1 MVVRDDLMKSL
12 QAGQTAVAYAH
23 EAWMQLERLGADVMS
38 IGRLV
43 GFVDRD
49 KLHKAFKD
57 SKLLMRDRVV
67 WQAMGRFRTML
78 DTQVIMDYLAIIVNS
93 DNTRLSQLRNAYY
106 KVQSDVVAEAMASY
120 YSWEKFARNVCG
132 NVEDDDMQA
141 VLMNLGRLVDL
152 SDQNFYPS
160 LMEVPFIVNDA
171 LSKTR
176 PESQAQLPVG
186 TTPSTPKLTSDATAL
201 QASLAE
207 LGRVLAYP
215 DFVDPVHEALK
226 LSNQASLVAIQH
238 SVAAWARLRN
248 DVEGSGVLSCDDG
261 ARKFRKLDSLL
272 QEEVLC
278 TCYAFL
284 GKDGVAE
291 FGMVDQ
297 VFREQC
303 ESKKDMPLLSIENCL
318 TKLHT
323 THSHLQKAV
332 LAELTCSENVW
343 KRTLTRIA
351 QLQRKPNS

>member
-1 MVVRDDLMKSL
+1 
-12 QAGQTAVAYAH
+12 
-23 EAWMQLERLGADVMS
+23 MS
-38 IGRLV
+38 AL
-43 GFVDRD
+43 GFVS
-49 KLHKAFKD
+49 A
-57 SKLLMRDRVV
+57 
-67 WQAMGRFRTML
+67 A
-78 DTQVIMDYLAIIVNS
+78 LAE
-93 DNTRLSQLRNAYY
+93 
-106 KVQSDVVAEAMASY
+106 VQSDVVAQVMANY

-132 NVEDDDMQA
+132 NFEDDDMQV
-141 VLMNLGRLVDL
+141 VLTNLGRLVDL
-152 SDQNFYPS
+152 SEQNFYPS
-160 LMEVPFIVNDA
+160 LMEVPRIVNEA

-176 PESQAQLPVG
+176 PESQAQLPGG
-186 TTPSTPKLTSDATAL
+186 TTPNIPKMTFDATSL

-215 DFVDPVHEALK
+215 DFLDPVHEALK
-226 LSNQASLVAIQH
+226 LSNKASLVAIQH

-248 DVEGSGVLSCDDG
+248 DVEGSGALSCDDG
-261 ARKFRKLDSLL
+261 TRKFRKLDSLL

-278 TCYAFL
+278 TCYACYAFL
-284 GKDGVAE
+284 GKDGVAD

-297 VFREQC
+297 IIREQC
-303 ESKKDMPLLSIENCL
+303 ESKQDMPLLSIEAFL

>member
-1 MVVRDDLMKSL
+1 
-12 QAGQTAVAYAH
+12 
-23 EAWMQLERLGADVMS
+23 MS
-38 IGRLV
+38 AL
-43 GFVDRD
+43 GFVS
-49 KLHKAFKD
+49 A
-57 SKLLMRDRVV
+57 
-67 WQAMGRFRTML
+67 T
-78 DTQVIMDYLAIIVNS
+78 LA
-93 DNTRLSQLRNAYY
+93 Q
-106 KVQSDVVAEAMASY
+106 VQSDVVAEAMASY

-152 SDQNFYPS
+152 SEQNFYPS

-186 TTPSTPKLTSDATAL
+186 TTPNTPKLTSDATAL

-343 KRTLTRIA
+343 KRTLTRID

>member
-1 MVVRDDLMKSL
+1 
-12 QAGQTAVAYAH
+12 
-23 EAWMQLERLGADVMS
+23 MS
-38 IGRLV
+38 AL
-43 GFVDRD
+43 GFVSAAR
-49 KLHKAFKD
+49 AE
-57 SKLLMRDRVV
+57 
-67 WQAMGRFRTML
+67 
-78 DTQVIMDYLAIIVNS
+78 
-93 DNTRLSQLRNAYY
+93 
-106 KVQSDVVAEAMASY
+106 VQSDVVAEVMANY

-132 NVEDDDMQA
+132 NVEDDDMQN

-152 SDQNFYPS
+152 SEQNFYPS
-160 LMEVPFIVNDA
+160 LMEVPRMVNDA

-176 PESQAQLPVG
+176 PESQAQMPGG
-186 TTPSTPKLTSDATAL
+186 TTTPNIPKMTADATAL
-201 QASLAE
+201 QSSLAE

-226 LSNQASLVAIQH
+226 LSNKWSLVAIQH

-284 GKDGVAE
+284 GKDGVAD

-297 VFREQC
+297 VVREQC
-303 ESKKDMPLLSIENCL
+303 ESKKDMPLLSIEAFL

-332 LAELTCSENVW
+332 LTDLTCSENVW

-351 QLQRKPNS
+351 QLLRKPNS

>member
-1 MVVRDDLMKSL
+1 
-12 QAGQTAVAYAH
+12 
-23 EAWMQLERLGADVMS
+23 MS
-38 IGRLV
+38 AL
-43 GFVDRD
+43 GFVSAA
-49 KLHKAFKD
+49 LPE
-57 SKLLMRDRVV
+57 
-67 WQAMGRFRTML
+67 
-78 DTQVIMDYLAIIVNS
+78 
-93 DNTRLSQLRNAYY
+93 
-106 KVQSDVVAEAMASY
+106 VQSDVVAEVMANY

-132 NVEDDDMQA
+132 NFEDDDMQV
-141 VLMNLGRLVDL
+141 VLTNLGRLVDL
-152 SDQNFYPS
+152 SEQNFYPS
-160 LMEVPFIVNDA
+160 LMEVPCIVNDA

-176 PESQAQLPVG
+176 PQSQAQLPGG
-186 TTPSTPKLTSDATAL
+186 TTPNIPKMPSDAMSL

-215 DFVDPVHEALK
+215 DFVDPVQEALR
-226 LSNQASLVAIQH
+226 LSNKASLVAIQH
-238 SVAAWARLRN
+238 SVAAWAHLRN

-261 ARKFRKLDSLL
+261 TRKFRKLDSLL

-284 GKDGVAE
+284 GKDGVAD

-297 VFREQC
+297 VIREQC
-303 ESKKDMPLLSIENCL
+303 ESKKDMPLMSIEAFL